1 MSKTKIIKIALLI
14 FLIVVLFQLG
24 WIIVTWLM
32 GTPFGSGRYIWLG
45 VLIAVSLIVLIVTLI
60 YRTRIW
66 VVDPVM
72 VKLRE
77 LRQAAKK
84 QFRQAA
90 SRARA
95 IDKRNDYV
103 PWNLFLAM
111 RKESRSTLMAE
122 LGYVSFGD
130 PVSYKGLVFSTWTSP
145 TAVAYR
151 VEIDAGEELSFDL
164 LDVILKLLFKNR
176 PSMAINAAYV
186 EYELADLMQSAATE
200 VGNITTTN
208 RILNVVSDQFG
219 IDVPVHVTLT
229 GLEHLPDLARAA
241 MLTGQMGEEAI
252 FGGFLTRDR
261 ANLGERID
269 HLFDNMV
276 NALNADQLTALQKQ
290 ISPEFCAAL
299 LNAPFQLSLV
309 QAQLKS
315 RMSTLVQARPPRQ
328 DPLNLHSIAFVGGR
342 VEMEAVDP
350 LSQVAGSRFFSSV
363 PLASSLGE
371 ATDSVTIENAGLLAS
386 AYHREGFAIK
396 PNRSQSA
403 QRSLNATAWSLVL
416 LGIVA
421 LFGYLVWD
429 NYRSYTAINDRL
441 ENSFDRY
448 FEEVSKLTTDSD
460 FLVQRVLS
468 LQPIREEL
476 ESYDVLDEI
485 PRRAYLPNWSMER
498 MYSDLYENE
507 LTNGLQASL
516 ISFIEKETFAY
527 NSLQDGVELIRLA
540 VLETQMH
547 SDQSKHE
554 DELTAYFAD
563 GLSDEGQVSGVFQAQ
578 LKETLEDLF
587 ALNEPPETRNQSL
600 RTVVNKTLS
609 ALDSDELL
617 YRSLMRRSTNAE
629 RVDLRQVI
637 GPRFAEVFVP
647 IDDAQSYLVPRAYTR
662 AGFDQ
667 FFEDG
672 KIAHLSSMINNF
684 SDVIGTLDS
693 GKENAITRGVSQRYN
708 ADYIASWSAF
718 LSSLKLREAADWSD
732 AQILMK
738 ALTNPSENPVN
749 RLTSALTQNTDI
761 KIFLPV
767 PGSPAAAKGGDAPK
781 PAAAAAAPLLA
792 PASSSL
798 EAAAAFNIRSAFRP
812 YLVALRA
819 EGDQLSQFDLFLSY
833 ARDVNRWLEEAA
845 KAPNGAGS
853 FLFEQFQ
860 DTESTNPLAI
870 LNSLVIRSEIDIIR
884 DFGRSITNTLDD
896 SAMEFVFDYIDGQWQ
911 DQILQPHGATLSQ
924 TFPFDQFSN
933 SDMPLDEFADLFSP
947 EGKLK
952 TFEATYLSRFKTQ
965 SGVYMPRN
973 TFLLTGRTDVSEQT
987 KTVFNRFDQIS
998 EVMFVDGKPHL
1009 DFELRAGFIAAELS
1023 NLSLT
1028 SGITLLQFSHG
1039 PVLWTKQK
1047 WPVAGIKDSDLT
1059 LRIFQ
1064 RSRALINETYK
1075 GPWSWF
1081 RLVEDGTASLNPSLG
1096 VAETRFS
1103 SESGGV
1109 TLQLEATV
1117 RFNPFGPGFF
1127 SEVALPQSL
1136 FNRAFPDDPA
1146 RDAFEPLEILRL
1158 WLARDPI
1165 AEVKLIE
1172 ERGRSLDID
1181 TRFEIQR
1188 RLQIEGYYTAQIDGI
1203 VGVRTRDAL
1212 AAWRRDIEKE

>member
-1 MSKTKIIKIALLI
+1 MTKTRAIKIALLI
-14 FLIVVLFQLG
+14 FLIVAVVQLG
-24 WIIVTWLM
+24 WIIVTWLL
-32 GTPFGSGRYIWLG
+32 GTPFGLGRYIWLG
-45 VLIAVSLIVLIVTLI
+45 ILIGVSLIVLIVTLI
-60 YRTRIW
+60 FRTSIW
-66 VVDPVM
+66 VFDPVM
-72 VKLRE
+72 VKMRE
-77 LRQAAKK
+77 LRQVAKK

-95 IDKRNDYV
+95 IDKRNDCV

-122 LGYVSFGD
+122 LGYVAFGD
-130 PVSYKGLVFSTWTSP
+130 PVSYKGLEFTTWTSP

-164 LDVILKLLFKNR
+164 LDIILKLLFKGR
-176 PSMAINAAYV
+176 PSMAINAGYV

-208 RILNVVSDQFG
+208 RILNVVSDRFG

-241 MLTGQMGEEAI
+241 MLTGQMGEETI
-252 FGGFLTRDR
+252 FGGFLVRDKY
-261 ANLGERID
+261 NLSDRID
-269 HLFDNMV
+269 DLFDDMV
-276 NALNADQLTALQKQ
+276 KALNANQLTALQKQ
-290 ISPEFCAAL
+290 IAPEFCAAL
-299 LNAPFQLSLV
+299 SNAPFQLSLV
-309 QAQLKS
+309 QEQLKS
-315 RMSTLVQARPPRQ
+315 RMAKLVQARPPRQ
-328 DPLNLHSIAFVGGR
+328 NPLNLHSIAFVGGR
-342 VEMEAVDP
+342 VEMTAVDP
-350 LSQVAGSRFFSSV
+350 LSQLAGSRFFSSV
-363 PLASSLGE
+363 PLTSFLDE

-386 AYHREGFAIK
+386 AYHREGFVIK
-396 PNRSQSA
+396 PNRGQSA
-403 QRSLNATAWSLVL
+403 QRTINATAWSLVL
-416 LGIVA
+416 FGIVA
-421 LFGYLVWD
+421 LFVYLVWD
-429 NYRSYTAINDRL
+429 NYRSYTAINERL
-441 ENSFDRY
+441 KTSFERY
-448 FEEVSKLTTDSD
+448 FDEVAKLTTDSD

-476 ESYDVLDEI
+476 ENYDALNEI
-485 PRRAYLPNWSMER
+485 PRRAYLPNWSMED
-498 MYSDLYENE
+498 MYTGLYKEE
-507 LTNGLQASL
+507 LTEGLQASL
-516 ISFIEKETFAY
+516 ISFMEKETFAF

-540 VLETQMH
+540 AVETQMY
-547 SDQSKHE
+547 SDQSEHE
-554 DELTAYFAD
+554 EELIAYFAD
-563 GLSDEGQVSGVFQAQ
+563 GLSAEGEVSGIFQSQ
-578 LKETLEDLF
+578 LKKTLEDLF
-587 ALNEPPETRNQSL
+587 ELNDPPETRNKAL

-637 GPRFAEVFVP
+637 GPRFFEVFVP

-667 FFEDG
+667 FFDDG
-672 KIAHLSSMINNF
+672 KIAHLGPMINNF
-684 SDVIGTLDS
+684 TDVIGTLDS
-693 GKENAITRGVSQRYN
+693 AKENAITRGVSQRYN

-732 AQILMK
+732 AQILMN
-738 ALTNPSENPVN
+738 ALTNPAENPVN

-761 KIFLPV
+761 KVFLPV
-767 PGSPAAAKGGDAPK
+767 PEMPVAAEVGKVPK
-781 PAAAAAAPLLA
+781 PAAAATAPLLA

-798 EAAAAFNIRSAFRP
+798 EAAAAFNIRSAFQP

-853 FLFEQFQ
+853 YLFEQFQ

-870 LNSLVIRSEIDIIR
+870 LNSLVIRSELDIIR

-896 SAMEFVFDYIDGQWQ
+896 SAMEFIFDYIDGQWQ
-911 DQILQPHGATLSQ
+911 EQILQPHGATLSQ
-924 TFPFDQFSN
+924 TFPFDQFSD
-933 SDMPLDEFADLFSP
+933 SDMPLDEFADLFAP
-947 EGKLK
+947 EGKLN

-973 TFLLTGRTDVSEQT
+973 TFLLTGRTDVSDST
-987 KTVFNRFDQIS
+987 KTAFNRFDQIS

-1009 DFELRAGFIAAELS
+1009 DFELRAGFMASELS

-1081 RLVEDGTASLNPSLG
+1081 RLTEDGTASLNPSLG

-1103 SESGGV
+1103 SESGSL
-1109 TLQLEATV
+1109 TLQFEATV

-1127 SEVALPQSL
+1127 SDVALPQSL
-1136 FNRAFPDDPA
+1136 FNRAIPEDFD

-1158 WLARDPI
+1158 WFARDPN
-1165 AEVKLIE
+1165 AERTLIT
-1172 ERGRSLDID
+1172 ERGSNIDIA
-1181 TRFEIQR
+1181 TRFELQR
-1188 RLQIEGYYTAQIDGI
+1188 RLQIEGYYTGPIDGI
-1203 VGVRTRDAL
+1203 IGAGTRNGL
-1212 AAWRRDIEKE
+1212 TAWRRDKES